1 MVVFIVEAILK
12 LSSMGTN
19 YFSDSWNVFDFTL
32 IIISI
37 LSQTPLLT
45 SIGSKASLLRIFRL
59 GRLLRLIHRA
69 KNLRTIFDTF
79 LITLPSLA
87 NIGLLLGLVIFIYMI
102 LGIEYYSY
110 IKHGDNITLDA
121 NF

>member
-79 LITLPSLA
+79 LLTLPSLA